1 MNQIEDR
8 KQSIADECIHRL
20 EKANQELSEVV
31 DSLKDRLVPVTRHPM
46 QAKETVCS
54 AEPTREFPLLFNA
67 IREQTEITEQ
77 ATEIL
82 RDLIRRLEL

>member
-8 KQSIADECIHRL
+8 KQSIADECMHRL

-31 DSLKDRLVPVTRHPM
+31 GNLKDRLVPVTRHPM
-46 QAKETVCS
+46 QANETACS

-67 IREQTEITEQ
+67 IREQTEITEL
-77 ATEIL
+77 ATEML